1 MPGTGMNYYEMMRRQ
16 VRDARGWWAI
26 RAALVLILLVAL
38 LLIPASARA
47 YTAPQAASGLTMQVN
62 AGFHTRYRG
71 WVPVYITL
79 GNTSTDFIGTLSISI
94 SRPVPPPGRRV
105 ISPSGYQE
113 PINLPKGAQQQATM
127 YIPLLINSIGLSLF
141 DPQSL
146 VINLLDRRG
155 NVIRTQTNTP
165 IPVDPADVFVGIL
178 SDQQSGFG
186 PLSAVSLPDQDNS
199 VIVEPLDAQTMPDMT
214 TVLENFDII
223 VLDDFTTDRLSLDQL
238 RALQVWVNR
247 GGRLIVVGG
256 APWQRTLSAL
266 PPGLLPVVV
275 NGTSTLQAGTHLLPI
290 SGPEVGNVGQN
301 KVTTTVQEPITVSTT
316 TASGQGDSG
325 SEPGRFKGQS
335 SASASETILASGS
348 IPLIVQARRGQGY
361 IYYLAFDP
369 AQEAL
374 NGWSGA
380 RTLWKELLLRA
391 LGDQLLLSHSTSR
404 YSNDIGQLIQ
414 RVRMFNLLPA
424 GAPPDPWMLILLL
437 LSYIVVLG
445 SVNILIARRL
455 KRSIWSWHII
465 LSSIVIFTLLCY
477 GLAFYQREASIS
489 INSISLMQL
498 SQDGSSAYSTTYA
511 SVFVPNQ
518 GDYQVHIPGKGLAQL
533 IPDIFYQ
540 HDADFSDE
548 ERSLAIIPGQH
559 QTNVNLSGASMWNSH
574 AILTEQDRPTHGGII
589 SHLVVRD
596 GKLTGTI
603 TNTLN
608 SSLSDAYVLIPR
620 SFARIGHIAA
630 GQTLQVNLPFSSA
643 TSDSDMALA
652 DQLARNSG
660 LPTPYIP
667 HANGSPPQ
675 TDLQRHLAILSVLS
689 RVVEYDF
696 TACNECGMRTIE
708 HMLVAPFASETAIS
722 PSNSIDPL
730 LVDGTPASF
739 IGWAEQPLDTNSDM
753 TINSFEPAGLHETL
767 VQAPLTLKLSSPQ
780 NLSSNFISGQVID
793 VQGNDLQSEFPG
805 VYTMSTGHITFEFA
819 LPNSADRRFS
829 SLTIMEPANLMAMLG
844 PGMGRV
850 TDESQHARLY
860 NWSKGAWESI
870 SLSQNTFTTQNTGA
884 YIGQGERILVQFTNQ
899 RTSLGTV
906 VFGKPSLTLKGEA

>member
-1 MPGTGMNYYEMMRRQ
+1 
-16 VRDARGWWAI
+16 
-26 RAALVLILLVAL
+26 
-38 LLIPASARA
+38 
-47 YTAPQAASGLTMQVN
+47 
-62 AGFHTRYRG
+62 
-71 WVPVYITL
+71 
-79 GNTSTDFIGTLSISI
+79 
-94 SRPVPPPGRRV
+94 
-105 ISPSGYQE
+105 
-113 PINLPKGAQQQATM
+113 
-127 YIPLLINSIGLSLF
+127 
-141 DPQSL
+141 
-146 VINLLDRRG
+146 
-155 NVIRTQTNTP
+155 
-165 IPVDPADVFVGIL
+165 
-178 SDQQSGFG
+178 
-186 PLSAVSLPDQDNS
+186 
-199 VIVEPLDAQTMPDMT
+199 
-214 TVLENFDII
+214 
-223 VLDDFTTDRLSLDQL
+223 
-238 RALQVWVNR
+238 
-247 GGRLIVVGG
+247 
-256 APWQRTLSAL
+256 
-266 PPGLLPVVV
+266 
-275 NGTSTLQAGTHLLPI
+275 
-290 SGPEVGNVGQN
+290 
-301 KVTTTVQEPITVSTT
+301 
-316 TASGQGDSG
+316 
-325 SEPGRFKGQS
+325 
-335 SASASETILASGS
+335 
-348 IPLIVQARRGQGY
+348 
-361 IYYLAFDP
+361 
-369 AQEAL
+369 
-374 NGWSGA
+374 
-380 RTLWKELLLRA
+380 
-391 LGDQLLLSHSTSR
+391 
-404 YSNDIGQLIQ
+404 
-414 RVRMFNLLPA
+414 MFNLLPP
-424 GAPPDPWMLILLL
+424 GASPDPWMLILLL
-437 LSYIVVLG
+437 LSYIIVLG

-548 ERSLAIIPGQH
+548 ERSLAMIPGQH
-559 QTNVNLSGASMWNSH
+559 QTNVNLSGVSMWSSH
-574 AILTEQDRPTHGGII
+574 AILTEQDRPMHGGII

-643 TSDSDMALA
+643 TGDSDMALA

-689 RVVEYDF
+689 RGVAYDF
-696 TACNECGMRTIE
+696 TACNECGMRSIKQT
-708 HMLVAPFASETAIS
+708 LVAPFASETAIS

-739 IGWAEQPLDTNSDM
+739 IGWAEQPLDTSRDM

-767 VQAPLTLKLSSPQ
+767 VQAPLTLKLASPQ

-819 LPNSADRRFS
+819 LPNRADRRFS
-829 SLTIMEPANLMAMLG
+829 SLTIMEPANLMAMLA
-844 PGMGRV
+844 PGVG
-850 TDESQHARLY
+850 
-860 NWSKGAWESI
+860 
-870 SLSQNTFTTQNTGA
+870 
-884 YIGQGERILVQFTNQ
+884 
-899 RTSLGTV
+899 
-906 VFGKPSLTLKGEA
+906 